1 MYREIVTHNRRAAF
15 VILID
20 CSLSMLQPSHLGNLN
35 RSKMEVAELVCN
47 LMIDE
52 LTLRA
57 AKIDKVRNYYD
68 IAVLGY
74 SQNEVVSLL
83 PGDSPDFIAIN
94 RLAEMMPMP
103 RTIYGKFTKPN
114 GTVVDAPI
122 TYHPWIDPH
131 ASGSTPMFEALA
143 TTYTLVDT
151 WCRDIDN
158 RYSFPPIVINITD
171 GAGNDSDS
179 AALIDMATRIQST
192 HTEDGNT
199 LLFNLLLTSDPLNKR
214 LAMPNNRTFKSKSRE
229 LMTLFK
235 MSSVIPK
242 CLEPKIAYVMN
253 IKRRGPYRA
262 LLKDFSPC
270 DISSILSTGTESV
283 NCVRRF

>member
-1 MYREIVTHNRRAAF
+1 MYREVVTHNRRAAF

-20 CSLSMLQPSHLGNLN
+20 CSLSMLQPSQLGNLN
-35 RSKMEVAELVCN
+35 RSKMEIAELVCN
-47 LMIDE
+47 LIVDE
-52 LTLRA
+52 LALRA
-57 AKIDKVRNYYD
+57 INHDRVRNYYD

-74 SQNEVVSLL
+74 SNNDVVSLL
-83 PGDSPDFIAIN
+83 SGDAPGFISID
-94 RLAEMMPMP
+94 RLVDMTPMP
-103 RTIYGKFTKPN
+103 KTIYGKHEKPD
-114 GTVVDAPI
+114 GTIVDVPI
-122 TYHPWIDPH
+122 TYHQWIEPR
-131 ASGSTPMFEALA
+131 AGGSTPMFEALA
-143 TTYTLVDT
+143 NTYTLVDT

-179 AALIDMATRIQST
+179 AALIDMSARIQST

-199 LLFNLLLTSDPLNKR
+199 LMFNLLLTSDPIDKR
-214 LAMPNNRTFKSKSRE
+214 IAMPNNRTFKSNNRE
-229 LMTLFK
+229 LMTLFR

-262 LLKDFSPC
+262 VLKDYSPC

-283 NCVRRF
+283 NCVRKP

>member
-20 CSLSMLQPSHLGNLN
+20 CSLSMLQPSNLGNLN
-35 RSKMEVAELVCN
+35 RSKIEIAELVCN
-47 LMIDE
+47 LIIDE

-57 AKIDKVRNYYD
+57 ISHGKVRNYYD

-74 SQNEVVSLL
+74 AQNDVISLL
-83 PGDSPDFIAIN
+83 SGDEPDLIAIN
-94 RLAEMMPMP
+94 KLVDMTPMP
-103 RTIYGKFTKPN
+103 KTIYGQQTRSD
-114 GTVVDAPI
+114 GTVVDVPI
-122 TYHPWIDPH
+122 TYHQWINPR

-143 TTYTLVDT
+143 NAYTLVDR

-158 RYSFPPIVINITD
+158 RFSFPPIVINITD

-179 AALIDMATRIQST
+179 AALIDMSTRIQSL

-199 LLFNLLLTSDPLNKR
+199 LFFNLLLTSDPINKR

-235 MSSVIPK
+235 MSSIIPK

-283 NCVRRF
+283 NCGRTL